1 MSHFVRRKIAFF
13 QGKAARRYRDSR
25 ICQTGAVDSEAVEKL
40 PRLSVLS
47 TRKGI
52 PNSEITEKSG
62 AKPVL
67 KSLDAMINSVS
78 FRVYQQ
84 LLTLAESKTLL
95 RTLQEVMVKHQVQEF
110 VETHHQCP

>member
-1 MSHFVRRKIAFF
+1 ML
-13 QGKAARRYRDSR
+13 
-25 ICQTGAVDSEAVEKL
+25 EAVEKL

-52 PNSEITEKSG
+52 PELGNRRKSG

-78 FRVYQQ
+78 LRVYQQ
-84 LLTLAESKTLL
+84 LLRVSASIRAKN
-95 RTLQEVMVKHQVQEF
+95 F
-110 VETHHQCP
+110 

>member
-1 MSHFVRRKIAFF
+1 MEVPES
-13 QGKAARRYRDSR
+13 
-25 ICQTGAVDSEAVEKL
+25 TLEAVEKL

-52 PNSEITEKSG
+52 SELGNRRKIR

-78 FRVYQQ
+78 LRVYQQ
-84 LLTLAESKTLL
+84 LLRRGGAGASSW
-95 RTLQEVMVKHQVQEF
+95 QD
-110 VETHHQCP
+110 